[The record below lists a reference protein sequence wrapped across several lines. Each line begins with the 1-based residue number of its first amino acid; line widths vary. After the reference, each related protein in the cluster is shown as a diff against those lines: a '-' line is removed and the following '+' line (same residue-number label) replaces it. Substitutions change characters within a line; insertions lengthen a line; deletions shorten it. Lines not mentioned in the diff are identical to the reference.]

1 MKKVIMD
8 VDTGVDD
15 ALAILYGLESGQ
27 LDMLGITTVNGNVPL
42 EMVNANTLKV
52 LSLAGREDVPVH
64 PGADRP
70 LLRASEHVHHIH
82 GDDGIGNALDDFVYS
97 NRCEEQFAADFI
109 IEQAKNHPGEI
120 TLIAVGP
127 LTNLALAFRKEPK
140 LAEWLDEVVIM
151 GGLVSEMGRGNKLP
165 NSEFNIYTDAEA
177 ARIVFHSG
185 AETTLVSLDVTK
197 RTLLSSSDIEVL
209 EGRKYHDFIRQSTEV
224 YRAFSK
230 ERFNLDGCALH
241 DPLTVGYVLNRDFLR
256 TEKHYVDVE
265 TISSLGYGQT
275 ICDLGNLWDRP
286 PNVNICTDVDGEG
299 FVSHFLETL
308 GKEG

>member
-1 MKKVIMD
+1 MKNVIMD

-15 ALAILYGLESGQ
+15 ALAILYALESRQ
-27 LDMLGITTVNGNVPL
+27 LDVLGITTVNGNVPL

-52 LSLAGREDVPVH
+52 LSLAGRTDVPVH

-70 LLRASEHVHHIH
+70 LLRTSEHVHHIH
-82 GDDGIGNALDDFVYS
+82 GDDGIGNALDGYEYS
-97 NRCEEQFAADFI
+97 NQCQEQFAADFI
-109 IEQAKNHPGEI
+109 IEQAKRHPGEV

-140 LAEWLDEVVIM
+140 LSEWLDEVVIM

-177 ARIVFHSG
+177 AQIVFHSG

-197 RTLLSSSDIEVL
+197 QTLLSNEDIRRL
-209 EGRKYHDFIRQSTEV
+209 EGRKYHDFVKKSTEV

-230 ERFNLDGCALH
+230 EKFNLDGCALH
-241 DPLTVGYVLNRDFLR
+241 DPLTVGYVLNKDFLK
-256 TEKHYVDVE
+256 TEKYHVDVD
-265 TISSLGYGQT
+265 TVSPLNYGQT
-275 ICDLGNLWDRP
+275 VCDFVGLLGRE
-286 PNVNICTDVDGEG
+286 PNVNVCLGVDAEG

>member
-82 GDDGIGNALDDFVYS
+82 GDDGIGNALDDLVYS

-109 IEQAKNHPGEI
+109 IEQAKNDPGEI

-127 LTNLALAFRKEPK
+127 LTNLALAFRKEPN
-140 LAEWLDEVVIM
+140 LSEWLDEVVIM

-177 ARIVFHSG
+177 AQIVFHSG

-197 RTLLSSSDIEVL
+197 QTLLSNGDIETL
-209 EGRKYHDFIRQSTEV
+209 EGRKYHDFVKQSTEV

-230 ERFNLDGCALH
+230 EKFNLDGCALH
-241 DPLTVGYVLNRDFLR
+241 DPLTVGYVLNRDFLKI
-256 TEKHYVDVE
+256 EKHHVDVE
-265 TISSLGYGQT
+265 TVSPLNYGQT
-275 ICDLGNLWDRP
+275 VCDFNNLLDRK
-286 PNVNICTDVDGEG
+286 PNVNVCLGVDAEA

-308 GKEG
+308 GREG

>member
-15 ALAILYGLESGQ
+15 ALAILYALESRQ
-27 LDMLGITTVNGNVPL
+27 LDVLGITTVNGNVPL
-42 EMVNANTLKV
+42 EMVNVNTLKI
-52 LSLAGREDVPVH
+52 LSLAGREEIPVQ

-70 LLRASEHVHHIH
+70 LLRESEHVHHIH
-82 GDDGIGNALDDFVYS
+82 GDDGIGNALDGFEH
-97 NRCEEQFAADFI
+97 NNQCEAQFAADFI

-127 LTNLALAFRKEPK
+127 LTNLALAFRKEPNLSK
-140 LAEWLDEVVIM
+140 WLSEVVIM
-151 GGLVSEMGRGNKLP
+151 GGLVSEAGRGNKLP
-165 NSEFNIYTDAEA
+165 NSEFNIFTDAEA

-197 RTLLSSSDIEVL
+197 QTLLSSYDVEVL
-209 EGRKYHDFIRQSTEV
+209 EGRKYHDFVRQSTEV

-241 DPLTVGYVLNRDFLR
+241 DPLTVGYVLNRDFLK

-265 TISSLGYGQT
+265 TISPLGYGQT
-275 ICDLGNLWDRP
+275 ICDFGGLLGKE
-286 PNVNICTDVDGEG
+286 PNVTICTDVDGEA
-299 FVSHFLETL
+299 FVAHFLETL